1 MFTLMPSFLDTR
13 LILSFPD
20 SSHQSQIQAI
30 NLNLLNFSFTMTS
43 TFLLLFLAL
52 LFSFPRPT
60 KGWKA
65 VSPAQQGDVK
75 LPLLSQ
81 TQHEEINHS
90 DDHED
95 EYYATGFFNQADPAL

>member
-1 MFTLMPSFLDTR
+1 
-13 LILSFPD
+13 
-20 SSHQSQIQAI
+20 
-30 NLNLLNFSFTMTS
+30 MTS

-65 VSPAQQGDVK
+65 VSPSPAQQGDVK